1 VFEDGVVPSKPT
13 SGYDNEEMP
22 DSVPLQNQGAVPVI
36 VRLVDDVH
44 GEHYRPAEAR
54 RWNRTHVMVAL
65 RDVHPDTGRRK
76 DRLAWLRA
84 EDMHRV
90 LRAADVTRR

>member
-1 VFEDGVVPSKPT
+1 MPTKPT

-22 DSVPLQNQGAVPVI
+22 DSVPLQNQGGIPVI
-36 VRLVDDVH
+36 VRLVDAEF

-54 RWNRTHVMVAL
+54 RWTDTHVMVGL
-65 RDVHPDTGRRK
+65 YRTDPDTGRRK

-84 EDMHRV
+84 EDVHRV
-90 LRAADVTRR
+90 LRADDVNHR